1 MRTPTITLTKPR
13 SFRLPPRAETRARL
27 PAVAAKLREMQ
38 TPAVVIVQ
46 DPALVARVEELEAV
60 AAHAKQQLHDRASK
74 AWLEA
79 EARIATESASIAAL
93 TAELNAVK
101 AQAVERAQRAE
112 RMKAYGGRA
121 VDGRAAWEAKMGY
134 KQQQPLVCLTGQR
147 IVTADVWTQPQDEE

>member
-1 MRTPTITLTKPR
+1 MRNKNTPTITLR
-13 SFRLPPRAETRARL
+13 SSRLRFPPRAETRARL

-46 DPALVARVEELEAV
+46 DPALVARVEELEAELATATSS
-60 AAHAKQQLHDRASK
+60 AA
-74 AWLEA
+74 
-79 EARIATESASIAAL
+79 
-93 TAELNAVK
+93 
-101 AQAVERAQRAE
+101 ERCQRAE